1 MSEEVSRAYW
11 DGRHRVERSMGNPE
25 PFVREVLPLLP
36 KSGIALDIGAGRG
49 RHAIALADHGLSVV
63 AVDYS
68 SEAIRALSGL
78 AHAHPATIWPLLAD
92 LDTFPFE
99 PQSLDVIV
107 NVNFLDRDLFPAFIR
122 ALKPGGMLLADTFS
136 IEALGHPRILPSCSA
151 TMSCAHCSRVWN
163 WYATAR
169 DSQSMLT
176 IRAHGGPRRWPCER
190 KPPDAASDDL

>member
-68 SEAIRALSGL
+68 SEAIRALSEL

-136 IEALGHPRILPSCSA
+136 IDQAALGHPRNPAFMFGHYELRALLAGLELVRYREGLTVYADDSRAWRASA
-151 TMSCAHCSRVWN
+151 LAIRKE
-163 WYATAR
+163 TA
-169 DSQSMLT
+169 
-176 IRAHGGPRRWPCER
+176 
-190 KPPDAASDDL
+190 